1 MKAVVISQFGGPEVL
16 KIEERPRPVVHP
28 QEVLVNVRA
37 AGVNRPDVF
46 QRKGNY
52 PAPKDSVADIP
63 GLEIAGVIE
72 AIGSDVTAWKI
83 GDEVCALV
91 SGGGYAS
98 YVAVHE
104 DMCLPIPMGMRLEE
118 AASLPET
125 VYTVWDNVFRR
136 GLLKRGENFLVH
148 GGAGGIG
155 STAIQLAKIFG
166 ATVYTTVSSEEKS
179 AYCRKL
185 GADYIVNYNNEDF
198 AEQWKGIGIDV
209 VLDSIGGAY
218 FDKNI
223 SLLADDGRLVYINAM
238 QGGKVE
244 LNIFKMMQKR
254 LSITGSTLRVRD
266 LHFKKQLTKDI
277 REKLWPV
284 MGREFKT
291 AIFKRFSF
299 QDASEAHRIMESG
312 DFCGKLILVF

>member
-125 VYTVWDNVFRR
+125 VYTVWDNVLRR

-148 GGAGGIG
+148 VEQEELDQQPFSWLKFSGRPC
-155 STAIQLAKIFG
+155 IQ
-166 ATVYTTVSSEEKS
+166 
-179 AYCRKL
+179 R
-185 GADYIVNYNNEDF
+185 
-198 AEQWKGIGIDV
+198 
-209 VLDSIGGAY
+209 
-218 FDKNI
+218 
-223 SLLADDGRLVYINAM
+223 
-238 QGGKVE
+238 
-244 LNIFKMMQKR
+244 
-254 LSITGSTLRVRD
+254 
-266 LHFKKQLTKDI
+266 
-277 REKLWPV
+277 
-284 MGREFKT
+284 
-291 AIFKRFSF
+291 
-299 QDASEAHRIMESG
+299 
-312 DFCGKLILVF
+312 